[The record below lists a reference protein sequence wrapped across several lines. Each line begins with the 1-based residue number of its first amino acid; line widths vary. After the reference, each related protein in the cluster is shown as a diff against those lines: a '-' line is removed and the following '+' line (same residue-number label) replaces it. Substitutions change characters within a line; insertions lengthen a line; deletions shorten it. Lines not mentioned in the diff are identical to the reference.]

1 MNERTAVFE
10 TEQTGSP
17 YADLAAAIVKQ
28 ACRDYE
34 SVLVGLYFQKN
45 VKKKMDLFRMKCEIE
60 DFFRSGWYEQLTD
73 IDGERLRIRIR
84 EIARQTIRNMIDK
97 ERRRVLD
104 KMQKRK

>member
-1 MNERTAVFE
+1 MNGRTAVFE

-45 VKKKMDLFRMKCEIE
+45 VKKKMDLFRMK
-60 DFFRSGWYEQLTD
+60 
-73 IDGERLRIRIR
+73 
-84 EIARQTIRNMIDK
+84 
-97 ERRRVLD
+97 
-104 KMQKRK
+104 